1 MKSITT
7 LENIPD
13 SLDIQEMMDV
23 KGGAEARAICI
34 FSVAVKCNVV
44 GSGTCTVAGSGTAYE
59 IGTGDW
65 SSDVCS
71 SDLVLVRLLHR
82 SQIQIQLHLQSPDVK
97 ALTM

>member
-44 GSGTCTVAGSGTAYE
+44 GSGTCTVAGSGTCTVAGS
-59 IGTGDW
+59 GT
-65 SSDVCS
+65 V
-71 SDLVLVRLLHR
+71 VAPKPNPTAPAEPRR
-82 SQIQIQLHLQSPDVK
+82 
-97 ALTM
+97 

>member
-23 KGGAEARAICI
+23 KGGAEARAIC
-34 FSVAVKCNVV
+34 FFAAAVKCN
-44 GSGTCTVAGSGTAYE
+44 
-59 IGTGDW
+59 
-65 SSDVCS
+65 
-71 SDLVLVRLLHR
+71 LVRLLHR

>member
-44 GSGTCTVAGSGTAYE
+44 GSGTCTVAGSGTVVAPKPNPNPTAPAE
-59 IGTGDW
+59 PQT
-65 SSDVCS
+65 
-71 SDLVLVRLLHR
+71 LKL
-82 SQIQIQLHLQSPDVK
+82 
-97 ALTM
+97 

>member
-44 GSGTCTVAGSGTAYE
+44 GSGTCTVAGSGTVVAPKPNPNPTAPSE
-59 IGTGDW
+59 P
-65 SSDVCS
+65 
-71 SDLVLVRLLHR
+71 RR
-82 SQIQIQLHLQSPDVK
+82 
-97 ALTM
+97 

>member
-13 SLDIQEMMDV
+13 SFDIQEMMDV

-44 GSGTCTVAGSGTAYE
+44 GSGTCTVAGSGTVVAPKPNPNPTAPAE
-59 IGTGDW
+59 P
-65 SSDVCS
+65 
-71 SDLVLVRLLHR
+71 RR
-82 SQIQIQLHLQSPDVK
+82 
-97 ALTM
+97 

>member
-34 FSVAVKCNVV
+34 FSVAVKCYEV
-44 GSGTCTVAGSGTAYE
+44 GSGTCTVAGSGTVVAPKPNPNPTAPAE
-59 IGTGDW
+59 P
-65 SSDVCS
+65 
-71 SDLVLVRLLHR
+71 RR
-82 SQIQIQLHLQSPDVK
+82 
-97 ALTM
+97 

>member
-23 KGGAEARAICI
+23 KEARAICI

-44 GSGTCTVAGSGTAYE
+44 GSGTCTVAGSGTVVAPKPNPNPTAPAE
-59 IGTGDW
+59 P
-65 SSDVCS
+65 
-71 SDLVLVRLLHR
+71 RR
-82 SQIQIQLHLQSPDVK
+82 
-97 ALTM
+97 

>member
-44 GSGTCTVAGSGTAYE
+44 GSGTCTVAGSGTGCCTEAKSKSNC
-59 IGTGDW
+59 T
-65 SSDVCS
+65 CRAQT
-71 SDLVLVRLLHR
+71 LKL
-82 SQIQIQLHLQSPDVK
+82 
-97 ALTM
+97 

>member
-44 GSGTCTVAGSGTAYE
+44 PQFG
-59 IGTGDW
+59 I
-65 SSDVCS
+65 
-71 SDLVLVRLLHR
+71 
-82 SQIQIQLHLQSPDVK
+82 K
-97 ALTM
+97 

>member
-44 GSGTCTVAGSGTAYE
+44 GSGNLHCSRFWYGCCTEAKSKSNCTCRAQT
-59 IGTGDW
+59 
-65 SSDVCS
+65 
-71 SDLVLVRLLHR
+71 LKL
-82 SQIQIQLHLQSPDVK
+82 
-97 ALTM
+97 